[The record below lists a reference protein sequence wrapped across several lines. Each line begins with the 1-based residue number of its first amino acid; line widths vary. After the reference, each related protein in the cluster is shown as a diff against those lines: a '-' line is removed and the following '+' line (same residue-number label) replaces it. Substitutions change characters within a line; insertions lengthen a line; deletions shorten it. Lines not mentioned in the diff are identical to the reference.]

1 MLSIFRTIR
10 NTDLPLGRIV
20 TGAAAIILSASV
32 VAPAVAQQQAAERST
47 RELSESTGLHHEQLH
62 VYDSIWRDRLE
73 GEAKK
78 TLTAAQA
85 TVNAN
90 QSKADASA
98 AKTAIAG
105 LDDFTKLDDSDI
117 RAGIDKTQAAT
128 AALAAAAANPAARPR
143 SLPAW
148 ECLLKSSAGAEAGP
162 SSRSR

>member
-62 VYDSIWRDRLE
+62 VYDSIWRDRRE
-73 GEAKK
+73 DEAKK
-78 TLTAAQA
+78 TLTTAQA

-90 QSKADASA
+90 QSKSDASA
-98 AKTAIAG
+98 AK
-105 LDDFTKLDDSDI
+105 
-117 RAGIDKTQAAT
+117 
-128 AALAAAAANPAARPR
+128 PAR
-143 SLPAW
+143 
-148 ECLLKSSAGAEAGP
+148 
-162 SSRSR
+162 